1 MSSPQL
7 LCGVNTIVHAMRQ
20 PSDNRVIG
28 SGHPGLTEA
37 QARDIRVRALRFV
50 LDCYERKK
58 ATRPG
63 GPNNGT
69 TVKEDSADA
78 SIPEQP

>member
-1 MSSPQL
+1 
-7 LCGVNTIVHAMRQ
+7 
-20 PSDNRVIG
+20 VIG
-28 SGHPGLTEA
+28 RGHPGLTEA

-63 GPNNGT
+63 GLDAR
-69 TVKEDSADA
+69 KEDFNDSGRT